1 MQPCSSRPL
10 CLSRR
15 LFLVTFLLAA
25 VVPGRAQ
32 GPDSEAVHYLL
43 EIREPASHLID
54 VTMTLKEATGGT
66 TIQFP
71 AWYGTYQIRDFVQHV
86 RSLRATCGT
95 ESRRLDQLDKQT
107 WRVEGGDCAELSL
120 RYRFYADGDG
130 VFSSGV
136 DRERGF
142 LNLAMILFSLSGQR
156 SRPATVK
163 FNLPPGW
170 KAAMP
175 LEESEGNEFPASSY
189 IELVDSPVELGKFSE
204 YSYRQKGALYRLIV
218 ANGGD
223 GVSRRGLLDLVG
235 KITDYETS
243 LMEDVPFSTYTFFFH
258 FWRRGGGGMEH
269 RNSSAMRLA
278 SGSLS
283 TNREGAASLIAHE
296 FFHLWN
302 AKRIA
307 PRALNPPDYSKE
319 CYTDALWFTEGLSST
334 YANYTLVRT
343 GLISSSRFYRRLAQT
358 IEEYEARPAVRYQS
372 LRDSSLSTWL
382 DKYPEYR
389 LPRRS
394 VSYYAKGQVVGHLL
408 DLAIRDAT
416 GNRRSLDDVM
426 RALNREFGKT
436 GRGFDETSELR
447 RVIEQ
452 VAGTTFEDFFERYV
466 SGVDPL
472 PYDELLGKAGL
483 RMERSATQ
491 AGDLGFVAVRNF
503 DGPYVVAEVTRGSP
517 AWKAGLRGG
526 EEAVALNG
534 SPYENWRRRELR
546 TLRQRQNVRLRV
558 RRGGRIRVLQFTL
571 KPVERTLYS
580 IKEIE
585 NPAPEQLALRQGLLE
600 GTTSSSAGP

>member
-1 MQPCSSRPL
+1 MHPR
-10 CLSRR
+10 LSRL
-15 LFLVTFLLAA
+15 LFLVTCLLVA
-25 VVPGRAQ
+25 VAPGRAQ
-32 GPDSEAVHYLL
+32 RPDSEAVHYLL

-54 VTMTLKEATGGT
+54 LTMTLKEAPEGT
-66 TIQFP
+66 TIQLP

-86 RSLRATCGT
+86 RSLRASCGT

-107 WRVEGGDCAELSL
+107 WRVAGGACSDLSL
-120 RYRFYADGDG
+120 HYQFYADGNG

-142 LNLAMILFSLSGQR
+142 LNLAMILFYLPGQR

-163 FNLPPGW
+163 FTLPPGW

-175 LEESEGNEFPASSY
+175 LDGSGENEFPASSY
-189 IELVDSPVELGKFSE
+189 IELVDSPVELGNFRE

-218 ANGGD
+218 ANDGA
-223 GVSRRGLLDLVG
+223 GVSRRKLLNLVG

-269 RNSSAMRLA
+269 GNSSALRLA
-278 SGSLS
+278 SGSLA

-307 PRALNPPDYSKE
+307 PRVLNPPDYSKE
-319 CYTDALWFTEGLSST
+319 SYTDALWFTEGLTST
-334 YANYTLVRT
+334 YVNYTLVRT
-343 GLISSSRFYRRLAQT
+343 GLISPSRFYRRLAQT
-358 IEEYEARPAVRYQS
+358 IEGYEARPAVRFQS
-372 LRDSSLSTWL
+372 LRESSLSTWL

-389 LPRRS
+389 MPKRS

-426 RALNREFGKT
+426 RTMNREFGKT
-436 GRGFDETSELR
+436 GRGFDETSEVR

-466 SGVDPL
+466 SGVDAL

-483 RMERSATQ
+483 RVERKPTQ

-503 DGPYVVAEVTRGSP
+503 DQPYVVVEVTPHSP

-534 SPYENWRRRELR
+534 TPFENLGRRELR
-546 TLRQRQNVRLRV
+546 TLRPRQNVRLRV
-558 RRGGRIRVLQFTL
+558 RRAGRVRVLQFTL
-571 KPVERTLYS
+571 EPVERTRYS
-580 IKEIE
+580 ISEIE
-585 NPAPEQLALRQGLLE
+585 NPSPEQLALRQGLLE